1 MKAFSAFLLLS
12 VLAVGAACALAQR
25 APDRPPGVSAEDWVS
40 INENLGIVL
49 ASSADNHGG
58 PPVVIPS
65 QPLLLGVPAN
75 GYFMVRRANRWV
87 RLVVVEPLRGPGDA
101 G

>member
-1 MKAFSAFLLLS
+1 
-12 VLAVGAACALAQR
+12 VVGATFALGQQ
-25 APDRPPGVSAEDWVS
+25 APDTPPGVAADNWVP

-49 ASSADNHGG
+49 VPSSANQGG
-58 PPVVIPS
+58 PPVVIS
-65 QPLLLGVPAN
+65 AQPLLLGVPSN

-87 RLVVVEPLRGPGDA
+87 RLVVVEPFRGPGDA

>member
-1 MKAFSAFLLLS
+1 MKALSTFLLLGLL
-12 VLAVGAACALAQR
+12 VVGAACAIAQR
-25 APDRPPGVSAEDWVS
+25 TPDRPPGVNADSWVP

-49 ASSADNHGG
+49 VSSSDNQGG
-58 PPVVIPS
+58 PPVAIPS
-65 QPLLLGVPAN
+65 QPLLLGVPSN

-87 RLVVVEPLRGPGDA
+87 RLVVVEPFRGPGDA

>member
-1 MKAFSAFLLLS
+1 MKALSAFLVIS
-12 VLAVGAACALAQR
+12 ALALGAACALAQR
-25 APDRPPGVSAEDWVS
+25 TPDRPPGIGADSWVP

-49 ASSADNHGG
+49 VPQSANGGG

-75 GYFMVRRANRWV
+75 GYFMVRRADRWV
-87 RLVVVEPLRGPGDA
+87 RLVVVEPLRGAGDA